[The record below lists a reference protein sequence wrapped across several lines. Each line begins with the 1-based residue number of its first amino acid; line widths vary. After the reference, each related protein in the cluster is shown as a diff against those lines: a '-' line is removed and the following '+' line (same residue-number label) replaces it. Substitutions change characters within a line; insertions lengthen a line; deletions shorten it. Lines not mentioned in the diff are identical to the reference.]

1 GGPCAHDTPGGVMV
15 LGLDTPRGILEG
27 SWHVFSGELS
37 AVWQDDVER
46 LRPARR
52 RGHAGRPCGAALL
65 VRGAG
70 AEGLVRVPL
79 RAMSRRTV
87 VVGGVAG
94 GMSTA
99 TRLRRLDEQREI
111 VVL

>member
-1 GGPCAHDTPGGVMV
+1 
-15 LGLDTPRGILEG
+15 
-27 SWHVFSGELS
+27 VFSGELS
-37 AVWQDDVER
+37 AVRQDDVER

-79 RAMSRRTV
+79 RAM
-87 VVGGVAG
+87 
-94 GMSTA
+94 
-99 TRLRRLDEQREI
+99 
-111 VVL
+111 